1 MERQF
6 ILVNKK
12 NEELSF
18 NSSDIFGHT
27 PEGLGME
34 IEGTTYQAY
43 NSFNDMVLT
52 VKQNEINL
60 KLTLGNDSRKPY
72 ATYMYLLKFLNVGGL
87 ILRYIVPDVGT
98 FERKIAL
105 RSLSKKDMDLYSVLQ
120 EEIKFS
126 AMTPW
131 YSWVTLSKNFDRV
144 FNAGRIWDDSRIYQT
159 KYAYSWSN
167 TGLPRSEVYAYAY
180 NKTGTD
186 RFSLEFPRFNLLSNS
201 KFPDNTLVAPWGN
214 YSNGGTVVVSN
225 GEYNYTTPSTGT
237 GSGQQGGL
245 NYTDTSVMT
254 TQKSYVWSAKVK
266 GSGMIRIT
274 YQYTY
279 TDGTK
284 SAWIQG
290 GDTTLSTSYSLAK
303 AIIPPQTK
311 AFTKVGLTLYFQGT
325 STGSIK
331 EPKLEEGTTAT
342 TWMPTESEAL
352 VTDFPMY
359 LGKTVIINDVAIPT
373 DPKYYE
379 WIPSDLTGPIP
390 PVVYRGD
397 FTREFPRL
405 NLSPNTNMLM
415 DINNN
420 FIWGN
425 RGAATNTITYEKILV
440 PNHPNLINGIR
451 VTQTTTGQAGWRG
464 PYYSQTTT
472 ASLPCS
478 PSTKYTASVWIKNNA
493 TTDLHIALNL
503 GVSAKVD
510 QTSPKF
516 SSTDIMVPADGAW
529 HYITYTHTTNEDSI
543 VMWPYVYTAIGTT
556 SADFSFVG
564 YKLEL
569 GSTSTPWMP
578 SISEVTADNY
588 PTYLGTYSGLGN
600 PDLND
605 PLMYSWNRYNHTIAV
620 DTNIIPDPTFVTNP
634 PLLSNTESKK
644 IGDTW
649 QVFNTGTNTG
659 SVVSKTSDGLR
670 LVNTSG
676 NKLYLRPNQMFSLVS
691 NNKYRLEYDITV
703 SSISSSNDMY
713 IVFTNQSQIPNYVDI
728 VDSNNPYIKIPLTGE
743 VTTNLV
749 VDFNPISIRNV
760 KANTK
765 CRRII
770 DFTVPSG
777 YQFGIIQAVNS
788 NQSTTIY
795 NNFDLSYPTETINK
809 PANGPYSIIS
819 PKTNIYQIDYSRS
832 ASYLEIDNDSMYFG
846 TQTDSSLRMVIKATA
861 TTGRIDNPSWY
872 LTDDAGNKIQTEGF
886 LTGIPVG
893 YELVVSSDPFER
905 YMVLR
910 DSSGNL
916 PDTEIDQFIDPMVTG
931 WIRVPVGISKLVLSD
946 TLYSATGGFNAGS
959 VSLEY
964 KKEWVIV

>member
-52 VKQNEINL
+52 VKQNEISL

-87 ILRYIVPDVGT
+87 VLRYIVPDVGT

-120 EEIKFS
+120 EEIKFA

-167 TGLPRSEVYAYAY
+167 TGLSGTETYAYAY

-186 RFSLEFPRFNLLSNS
+186 RFTLLFPMLNLLDGTRDYTNFPNVSETYYKRTIVKTGGINNSPYIQQSNTNPAS
-201 KFPDNTLVAPWGN
+201 GFKDVRWTLPLANIKPSTRYTFSFYIRGSGKIQTYVYPSFTDTTANLSLADGLPITATVDGN
-214 YSNGGTVVVSN
+214 YEWT
-225 GEYNYTTPSTGT
+225 
-237 GSGQQGGL
+237 L
-245 NYTDTSVMT
+245 TSD
-254 TQKSYVWSAKVK
+254 WVK
-266 GSGMIRIT
+266 H
-274 YQYTY
+274 TY
-279 TDGTK
+279 TFTSK
-284 SAWIQG
+284 S
-290 GDTTLSTSYSLAK
+290 SLTA
-303 AIIPPQTK
+303 AQNALFRLFNGNTADIC
-311 AFTKVGLTLYFQGT
+311 L
-325 STGSIK
+325 
-331 EPKLEEGTTAT
+331 PKLEEGNIAT
-342 TWMPTESEAL
+342 PWMPTDSESL

-359 LGKTVIINDVAIPT
+359 LGKAYINNDESTPT
-373 DPKYYE
+373 DPKSYV
-379 WIPSDLTGPIP
+379 WIQSDLTSPVQ

-405 NLSPNTNMLM
+405 NLLNGTKDFSGDWANS
-415 DINNN
+415 DI
-420 FIWGN
+420 
-425 RGAATNTITYEKILV
+425 TITDGTYKGLTVKKKTGQWGGIYKTFTVIENSDYTFSAFVKADCTNANIVRVVIINGVEVNNLEKI
-440 PNHPNLINGIR
+440 
-451 VTQTTTGQAGWRG
+451 W
-464 PYYSQTTT
+464 
-472 ASLPCS
+472 
-478 PSTKYTASVWIKNNA
+478 
-493 TTDLHIALNL
+493 
-503 GVSAKVD
+503 
-510 QTSPKF
+510 TSSF
-516 SSTDIMVPADGAW
+516 DWVG
-529 HYITYTHTTNEDSI
+529 DSI
-543 VMWPYVYTAIGTT
+543 TFLAKDIKVGDKIIVRYEISAVGTNLALWTAGHKWEPGPT
-556 SADFSFVG
+556 A
-564 YKLEL
+564 
-569 GSTSTPWMP
+569 TPWMP
-578 SISEVTADNY
+578 SVSEVTQDDY
-588 PTYLGTYSGLGN
+588 PSYLGTYSGLGN
-600 PDLND
+600 PDLDD
-605 PLMYSWNRYNHTIAV
+605 PLMYSWNRYNYTTGV
-620 DTNIIPDPTFVTNP
+620 DANIIPDPTFMTNP

-649 QVFNTGTNTG
+649 QVFNTGTNVG
-659 SVVSKTSDGLR
+659 SVVTKESDGLK
-670 LVNTSG
+670 LVNMGG
-676 NKLYLRPNQMFSLVS
+676 NTLYLRPNQVLPLVS
-691 NNKYRLEYDITV
+691 NNEYRLEYDITV
-703 SSISSSNDMY
+703 SSVSSSNDMY
-713 IVFTNQSQIPNYVDI
+713 IVFTNQSQLPNYIDVIDP
-728 VDSNNPYIKIPLTGE
+728 NNPYIKIPLTGE
-743 VTTNLV
+743 VTTNLDV
-749 VDFNPISIRNV
+749 VFNPIAVRNV
-760 KANTK
+760 QANTK

-770 DFTVPSG
+770 DFTVPAG

-795 NNFDLSYPTETINK
+795 NNFELSYPTETINE

-819 PKTNIYQIDYSRS
+819 PKTNIYQIDYSRA

-846 TQTDSSLRMVIKATA
+846 TQSDSSLRMVIKATP

-946 TLYSATGGFNAGS
+946 ALYSATGGFNAGS

>member
-52 VKQNEINL
+52 VKQNEITL

-87 ILRYIVPDVGT
+87 VLRYIVPDVGT
-98 FERKIAL
+98 FERKITL

-120 EEIKFS
+120 EEIKFA

-167 TGLPRSEVYAYAY
+167 TGLSGTETYAYAY

-186 RFSLEFPRFNLLSNS
+186 RFTLLFPMLNLLDGTRDYVNFPNISETYYKRTIVKTGGINNSPYIQQSNTNPAS
-201 KFPDNTLVAPWGN
+201 GYKDIRWTLPLYNIKSATKYTFSFYIRGTGKIQTYIYPSFTDTTANLAWADGVPITATADGN
-214 YSNGGTVVVSN
+214 YEWTLTSN
-225 GEYNYTTPSTGT
+225 
-237 GSGQQGGL
+237 
-245 NYTDTSVMT
+245 
-254 TQKSYVWSAKVK
+254 WVK
-266 GSGMIRIT
+266 H
-274 YQYTY
+274 TY
-279 TDGTK
+279 TFTSK
-284 SAWIQG
+284 S
-290 GDTTLSTSYSLAK
+290 TLTAAQNALFKLFNGNTAD
-303 AIIPPQTK
+303 IC
-311 AFTKVGLTLYFQGT
+311 L
-325 STGSIK
+325 
-331 EPKLEEGTTAT
+331 PKLEEGAIAT
-342 TWMPTESEAL
+342 PWMPTDAESL

-359 LGKTVIINDVAIPT
+359 LGKAYINNDKDIPT
-373 DPKYYE
+373 DPKSYV
-379 WIPSDLTGPIP
+379 WIPSDLTSPVS

-405 NLSPNTNMLM
+405 NLLDGTKDFSGDWGLLAQWTNDGKYNGLTVKKRTQQ
-415 DINNN
+415 
-420 FIWGN
+420 W
-425 RGAATNTITYEKILV
+425 
-440 PNHPNLINGIR
+440 NGIR
-451 VTQTTTGQAGWRG
+451 KTF
-464 PYYSQTTT
+464 T
-472 ASLPCS
+472 A
-478 PSTKYTASVWIKNNA
+478 
-493 TTDLHIALNL
+493 
-503 GVSAKVD
+503 
-510 QTSPKF
+510 PK
-516 SSTDIMVPADGAW
+516 DG
-529 HYITYTHTTNEDSI
+529 TYTFSAYIKSSGNIANIRRYGGVNTSVPQDALVNAIGNNFEWTRDTITLDLKANDNAWISYAISGTGTDSI
-543 VMWPYVYTAIGTT
+543 LWTA
-556 SADFSFVG
+556 G
-564 YKLEL
+564 YKWEM
-569 GSTSTPWMP
+569 GSTATPWMP
-578 SISEVTADNY
+578 SSSEVTQDDY
-588 PTYLGTYSGLGN
+588 PSYLGTYSGLGN
-600 PDLND
+600 PDLDD
-605 PLMYSWNRYNHTIAV
+605 PLMYSWNRYNYTTGV
-620 DTNIIPDPTFVTNP
+620 DANIIPDPTFMTNP

-649 QVFNTGTNTG
+649 QVFNTGTNVG
-659 SVVSKTSDGLR
+659 SVVTKGSDGLK
-670 LVNTSG
+670 LINMGGNT
-676 NKLYLRPNQMFSLVS
+676 LYLRPNQVLPLVS
-691 NNKYRLEYDITV
+691 NNEYRLEYDITV

-713 IVFTNQSQIPNYVDI
+713 IVFTNQPQLPNYANAIDP
-728 VDSNNPYIKIPLTGE
+728 NNPYIKIPLTGE
-743 VTTNLV
+743 VTTNLDV
-749 VDFNPISIRNV
+749 VFNPISVRNV
-760 KANTK
+760 QANTK

-770 DFTVPSG
+770 DFTVPAG

-795 NNFDLSYPTETINK
+795 NNFELSYPTETINK

-819 PKTNIYQIDYSRS
+819 PKTNIYQIDYSRA
-832 ASYLEIDNDSMYFG
+832 ASYLEINNDSMYFG
-846 TQTDSSLRMVIKATA
+846 TQSDSSLRMVIKATPI
-861 TTGRIDNPSWY
+861 TGRIDNPSWY

-946 TLYSATGGFNAGS
+946 TLYSTTGGFNAGS

>member
-52 VKQNEINL
+52 VKQNEISL

-72 ATYMYLLKFLNVGGL
+72 ATYMYLLKFLNIGGL
-87 ILRYIVPDVGT
+87 VLRYIVPDVGT

-120 EEIKFS
+120 EDIKFA

-167 TGLPRSEVYAYAY
+167 TGLSRSEVYAYAY

-186 RFSLEFPRFNLLSNS
+186 RFSLEFPRFNLLDGTRDFSGSWNNS
-201 KFPDNTLVAPWGN
+201 TLW
-214 YSNGGTVVVSN
+214 TDD
-225 GEYNYTTPSTGT
+225 GEYKGLNIKKRTEPQKGTYKIWKVPSDGTYTFSCYIKSSGPNAKVNSAFVVNTVRETDRSFGDNFDWKRDSLTRTLKAGDSIIYSYEMS
-237 GSGQQGGL
+237 GSGVDSAIWVAG
-245 NYTDTSVMT
+245 YKIEEASTDTS
-254 TQKSYVWSAKVK
+254 W
-266 GSGMIRIT
+266 
-274 YQYTY
+274 
-279 TDGTK
+279 
-284 SAWIQG
+284 
-290 GDTTLSTSYSLAK
+290 L
-303 AIIPPQTK
+303 
-311 AFTKVGLTLYFQGT
+311 
-325 STGSIK
+325 
-331 EPKLEEGTTAT
+331 
-342 TWMPTESEAL
+342 PTESEAL
-352 VTDFPMY
+352 VTDFPTY
-359 LGKTVIINDVAIPT
+359 LGKTIIINSASIPT
-373 DPKYYE
+373 NPKYYE
-379 WIPSDLTGPIP
+379 WIRSDLTGPVA
-390 PVVYRGD
+390 PVIYRGD

-405 NLSPNTNMLM
+405 NLSPHTDMLM
-415 DINNN
+415 DTNDN

-425 RGAATNTITYEKILV
+425 KSSATNTITYEKVLL
-440 PNHPNLINGIR
+440 PNQPNFINGIR
-451 VTQTTTGQAGWRG
+451 VTQKSVGQAGWRG

-478 PSTKYTASVWIKNNA
+478 PNTKYTASVWIKNNA
-493 TTDLHIALNL
+493 ATELDISLLL
-503 GVSAKVD
+503 GISANID
-510 QTSPKF
+510 QTSPEF
-516 SSTDIMVPADGAW
+516 LQTDIKVPADNTW
-529 HYITYTHTTNEDSI
+529 HHISYTHTTNIDSKF
-543 VMWPYVYTAIGTT
+543 MWPYVYTASNTT
-556 SADFSFVG
+556 SADFTFVG
-564 YKLEL
+564 YKLEQ
-569 GSTSTPWMP
+569 GSTATPWMP
-578 SISEVTADNY
+578 SLSEVTQDDY
-588 PTYLGTYSGLGN
+588 PSYLGTYSGLGN
-600 PDLND
+600 PDLDD
-605 PLMYSWNRYNHTIAV
+605 PLMYSWNRYNYTTGV
-620 DTNIIPDPTFVTNP
+620 DANIMPDPTFMTNP

-649 QVFNTGTNTG
+649 QVFNTGANVG
-659 SVVSKTSDGLR
+659 SVVTKVSDGLK
-670 LVNTSG
+670 LSNIGGNT
-676 NKLYLRPNQMFSLVS
+676 LYLRPNQMLQLVS
-691 NNKYRLEYDITV
+691 NNTYRLAYDIKV
-703 SSISSSNDMY
+703 SSISSSNYMY
-713 IVFTNQSQIPNYVDI
+713 IVFTNQNQLPNYTDAI
-728 VDSNNPYIKIPLTGE
+728 DPNNPYIKIPLTGE
-743 VTTNLV
+743 VTTNLG
-749 VDFNPISIRNV
+749 VDFNPISVRNV
-760 KANTK
+760 KANTT
-765 CRRII
+765 RRCII
-770 DFTVPSG
+770 DFTVPAG

-795 NNFDLSYPTETINK
+795 NNFELSYPTETINK

-905 YMVLR
+905 YMILR